1 MHADCTNFTVAI
13 KANKQKIN
21 FNCSSSYHNRLQ
33 VTEKHEDST
42 ASYKNNDGVYT
53 NIQWVYQNTVDVDVY
68 NTPVYTNTSI
78 VGMNS
83 SNVKADSY
91 SVGINTE

>member
-1 MHADCTNFTVAI
+1 M
-13 KANKQKIN
+13 
-21 FNCSSSYHNRLQ
+21 
-33 VTEKHEDST
+33 
-42 ASYKNNDGVYT
+42 
-53 NIQWVYQNTVDVDVY
+53 VDVDVY